1 MMEQS
6 GLLKEKKTDIKSLT
20 LPELTAEMEAMGEK
34 KFRAGQLYQWMHQK
48 LAGDYEEMT
57 NIPAALKENAGRD
70 LPILPWSASG
80 NRSQRSMEQGNIC
93 SDCLTV
99 M

>member
-6 GLLKEKKTDIKSLT
+6 GLLTEKKTDIKSLT

-57 NIPAALKENAGRD
+57 NTEGKMPGEIYLYFPGLRQGTDLKDRWNKEISVR
-70 LPILPWSASG
+70 
-80 NRSQRSMEQGNIC
+80 
-93 SDCLTV
+93 TV
-99 M
+99 